1 MIALMQPSTV
11 LSAVARRQRAAK
23 RERTEMAEEGGV
35 DNAHVG
41 PGLTCPTCPTSRL
54 SADLIG
60 EDGAAANGGD
70 GGFGG
75 SGLARNG
82 DRTADKGFLCGHQM
96 VAEAS
101 VAGWEGVCSGH
112 GAGGEDDAA
121 ATGMVVSVCGHGM
134 HSECLQRYLDSQRG
148 LYLDHGA
155 VQNEHEFMCPLCRS
169 LGNALVF
176 NNVNIQACRN
186 AMKLRGGR
194 GEVSSMHSFMR
205 VSLFAHACVC
215 VCASARV
222 VCIDKSVG
230 TCVLQV
236 PVCSLAPTPGTS
248 FGDSSMPTLHED
260 TATPTCSMFHVASFG
275 PAGWVEA
282 SRDAASL
289 EEEKTEEVRELSARE
304 LMELSVRELKRTASE
319 MTPAVSLRNCLEK
332 QGRASDAC
340 VFVVFEMGS
349 SCL

>member
-1 MIALMQPSTV
+1 MLADQSQGAQDGKYETDGDRGRLFKEAEAFLPSQCVLCHEGGVGCKGGKPLGMIALMQPSTV

-23 RERTEMAEEGGV
+23 RERTEMAEEGGG

-41 PGLTCPTCPTSRL
+41 PGPTCPTCPTSRL
-54 SADLIG
+54 SADLVG
-60 EDGAAANGGD
+60 EDGAAADRGD
-70 GGFGG
+70 SGFGG

-82 DRTADKGFLCGHQM
+82 DRTADKRFLCGHQM

-155 VQNEHEFMCPLCRS
+155 VQSEHEFMCPLCRS

-176 NNVNIQACRN
+176 HNLNVQACTN

-194 GEVSSMHSFMR
+194 REVSSIDSCMR
-205 VSLFAHACVC
+205 VSLFVHMCVC
-215 VCASARV
+215 SFVRAR
-222 VCIDKSVG
+222 
-230 TCVLQV
+230 
-236 PVCSLAPTPGTS
+236 
-248 FGDSSMPTLHED
+248 TL
-260 TATPTCSMFHVASFG
+260 ASF
-275 PAGWVEA
+275 EH
-282 SRDAASL
+282 
-289 EEEKTEEVRELSARE
+289 
-304 LMELSVRELKRTASE
+304 
-319 MTPAVSLRNCLEK
+319 
-332 QGRASDAC
+332 
-340 VFVVFEMGS
+340 
-349 SCL
+349 